1 MQIISGMLA
10 VLTEAELQYTKLL
23 QINHLFSVMELGDN
37 TPISQQFR
45 QLEATVLQMHSSC
58 LANVA
63 EEESKQQ
70 QSPSSKKSGR
80 QWRQESDQHHKPL

>member
-1 MQIISGMLA
+1 MLA

-23 QINHLFSVMELGDN
+23 QINHLFSVMGLGDN
-37 TPISQQFR
+37 TWISQQFR
-45 QLEATVLQMHSSC
+45 QLEATVVQMYSRC

-70 QSPSSKKSGR
+70 SPSSKKVAGGGNKS
-80 QWRQESDQHHKPL
+80 LTT